1 MAKFDQ
7 RGQKVVNQV
16 NAESIDTINFGAVQ
30 SKAELI
36 AELRKILSE
45 LNKATKAGFIK
56 NDIAVHVK
64 SHIKK
69 AISEAEKPEPKKKS
83 ILDQIEGAKKLL
95 DGITSAT
102 GLVTALMQAIK
113 IVGGLLL

>member
-16 NAESIDTINFGAVQ
+16 NAESNGHVNFGAVQ
-30 SKAELI
+30 NKAELVV
-36 AELRKILSE
+36 ELRKILSE
-45 LNKATKAGFIK
+45 LNKAAKVGLVK
-56 NDIAVHVK
+56 DDIAVHVK

-69 AISEAEKPEPKKKS
+69 AISEAEKPEPKKES
-83 ILDQIEGAKKLL
+83 ILNQIDGAKKLL

-102 GLVTALMQAIK
+102 GLMTALMQVSK
-113 IVGGLLL
+113 IIGGLFP